1 MKKIGTAAL
10 LWVLTTGLIIW
21 SLHISAPH
29 ALALVGKASH
39 SEHSPAASLRQHDD
53 PQDKVSCADAL
64 KNAPLVK
71 VGMHD
76 TEVLALLGEPS
87 GRVGNEWGY
96 NFWPCVSAPRVGE
109 QKIIGLGI
117 SFTEGVVKEIKYATI
132 DAIGPAPNSKP
143 AQQPE
148 KKRHRKSR
156 KPA

>member
-1 MKKIGTAAL
+1 MKKTRTAPL
-10 LWVLTTGLIIW
+10 LWVLTTGLVIW
-21 SLHISAPH
+21 SLHISASH
-29 ALALVGKASH
+29 ALAGKAAH
-39 SEHSPAASLRQHDD
+39 AGRSPAASLRQRDD
-53 PQDKVSCADAL
+53 SQDKVSSCADAL